1 MARLAFLGTPEL
13 AVVTLRG
20 LVEAGHEVAIVVSRP
35 DVRRGRGGASMPS
48 PVKAAAVELGL
59 EVTDD
64 LSAVGDV
71 DVDLAIVVAYGR
83 IIPTSLLERVPMV
96 NLHFSLLP
104 RWRGAAPVERAIL
117 AGDEVT
123 GVCAMAVAPELD
135 TGDVFARAETTVGD
149 KTLVELQLELAEL
162 GTTLLVDLLSVGL
175 PAPVPQEGEI
185 TYAAK
190 ISRSE
195 LSIDWTSS
203 AEQLLRMVRL
213 GGATASFDGRRLII
227 RSARDAAPVARVPGT
242 LVDRVVATGS
252 GGLEL
257 VEVQPESRKAMA
269 AADWLRGLDA
279 RQPIVL
285 GNGPA
290 T

>member
-1 MARLAFLGTPEL
+1 
-13 AVVTLRG
+13 
-20 LVEAGHEVAIVVSRP
+20 
-35 DVRRGRGGASMPS
+35 MPS

-59 EVTDD
+59 DVTDD
-64 LSAVGDV
+64 LSALGDV

-83 IIPTSLLERVPMV
+83 IIPTSLLERVSMV

-149 KTLVELQLELAEL
+149 KTLVELQLALAEL
-162 GTTLLVDLLSVGL
+162 GTALLVDLLSVGL
-175 PAPVPQEGEI
+175 PAPIHQEGEI
-185 TYAAK
+185 TYASK

-203 AEQLLRMVRL
+203 VEHLLRLVRL
-213 GGATASFDGRRLII
+213 GGATASFEGRRLII
-227 RSARDAAPVARVPGT
+227 RSAREAAQVAGAPGT
-242 LVDRVVATGS
+242 LVDGVVATGS

-269 AADWLRGLDA
+269 AADWLRGVDA
-279 RQPIVL
+279 RHPIVL